1 MKKTL
6 HLDISLEKNHTS
18 FLEGADYLIDKLRLT
33 AHPEGGYFKETYC
46 SDIAIRKDAFPKGYT
61 GERPLMTA
69 IYFLLKG
76 DDFSAFHRLKSD
88 ELWHFYLGSSMTI
101 WIIRPNGELDEL
113 KLGNQMGNNE
123 VCQATIPAG
132 CWFGASVD
140 DKESFS
146 LVGCTVSPG
155 FHFDDF
161 ELAQRDDLIRT
172 YPAHEAII
180 RMLTRG

>member
-1 MKKTL
+1 M
-6 HLDISLEKNHTS
+6 DIFLEKSHTS
-18 FLEGADYLIDKLRLT
+18 FLGDADYLIDKLALT
-33 AHPEGGYFKETYC
+33 AHPEGGFFKETYC
-46 SDIAIRKDAFPKGYT
+46 SDIVMKRDALPKGYT
-61 GERPLMTA
+61 RERPLLTA

-101 WIIRPNGELDEL
+101 WIIGLNGELNKI
-113 KLGNQMGNNE
+113 KLGNHMANNE

-132 CWFGASVD
+132 CWFGAGLD

-161 ELAQRDDLIRT
+161 ELARREELVRT
-172 YPAHEAII
+172 YPAHEDII